1 MLFLSGLVTS
11 GVTFSTIV
19 KNDLSTDA
27 VDKGMSVAKLK
38 SFLL

>member
-11 GVTFSTIV
+11 GVTF

-27 VDKGMSVAKLK
+27 VDKGMSVTK
-38 SFLL
+38 SLLANLQV